1 MHACG
6 SHGRSFRASDPRVRL
21 LPLHN
26 LRSDLP
32 AAGDIPSH
40 DFDIGFANGDA
51 RGLLAWPRPRGHTG
65 RDIRRK
71 VRMEISDSTP
81 FLRPDAW
88 TRTTSLTAAELEG
101 RLAMFEEGQWI
112 LEVDG
117 PPPQGVEVIHYEYA
131 TIDGKGAAV
140 TASAALMLPRQAKGD
155 DPGPSPLIVALHG
168 TMPDKVY
175 NLADLSG
182 DNQASPRAL
191 AWAALYAAR
200 GYIVVAPNFTGLDTS
215 SATHQSYLDADQ
227 QSQDVLNALSAARE
241 LLALIDRRAS
251 EKQFVV
257 GYSQGGWL
265 TMAVHRKMEALG
277 LGLTA
282 SAPMSGP
289 YALTVIVDELFQ
301 GRPPQG
307 STIYLP
313 LAIRAYQEA
322 YGDIYDRPSDA
333 YNPAFADDVATLLP
347 NTTPHFE
354 LIQGGRLPA
363 TAVFS
368 SNRAAAVGLSPAVR
382 RILETQSPAT
392 EPGPFAHVYAAGFGP
407 GHLLNDDFRIAYLAD
422 AENHPDAGYPEYTTG
437 DPPSGSGQGF
447 RRAVIRNDLRGWTPR
462 APMLMCGGQGDAA
475 APIRYGGALMMR
487 YWADP
492 AHAPKPG
499 TVSLLDF
506 DAPEGDALFAGLKS
520 HFQAW
525 KGGFLERTVMPA
537 WADAYHQLL
546 LPRYCY
552 LAARLYFEAL
562 S

>member
-1 MHACG
+1 MEKI
-6 SHGRSFRASDPRVRL
+6 RS
-21 LPLHN
+21 
-26 LRSDLP
+26 
-32 AAGDIPSH
+32 PS
-40 DFDIGFANGDA
+40 G
-51 RGLLAWPRPRGHTG
+51 
-65 RDIRRK
+65 
-71 VRMEISDSTP
+71 V
-81 FLRPDAW
+81 LRPGVW
-88 TRTTSLTAAELEG
+88 TRTTSLSAAELES
-101 RLAMFEEGQWI
+101 RLGAFEEGQWI

-117 PPPQGVEVIHYEYA
+117 PPAKGVEVYHYEYT
-131 TIDGKGAAV
+131 TIDGAGAPV
-140 TASAALMLPRQAKGD
+140 TASAALMLPRPAEGA

-227 QSQDVLNALSAARE
+227 QSQDVLDALSAGRE
-241 LLALIDRRAS
+241 LLAMLARQAS
-251 EKQFVV
+251 EKLYVV

-265 TMAVHRKMEALG
+265 TMAVHRRMEALG
-277 LGLTA
+277 MALTA

-289 YALTVIVDELFQ
+289 YALTAIVDELFR

-347 NTTPHFE
+347 NATPHFE

-368 SNRAAAVGLSPAVR
+368 PDPPATQGLSPAVR

-392 EPGPFAHVYAAGFGP
+392 EPGPFTHVHAAGFGP
-407 GHLLNDDFRIAYLAD
+407 GHLLNDDFRIAYLTD
-422 AENHPDAGYPEYTTG
+422 AEAHPDAGYPAYTTG
-437 DPPSGSGQGF
+437 DPPAGSDHGF

-475 APIRYGGALMMR
+475 APIRYGGELMMR

-492 AHAPKPG
+492 AHAPAPG

-506 DAPEGDALFAGLKS
+506 EAPDGDALFAGLKS

-525 KGGFLERTVMPA
+525 KGGFLERTVMPP

-546 LPRYCY
+546 LPRYAY

-562 S
+562 P